1 MRFKRMQSVIRI
13 CQLFLLAAITLNLA
27 YASDTQFDLRFR
39 AISETASRSEL
50 YAFFQEMPKGGVLHV
65 HSEYAVSP
73 EFWLKIA
80 LSSKPN
86 KYWVR
91 MRAESSCPGRT
102 AEHVLPFT
110 TVSQANWARLSECE
124 KADFKP
130 LLMLS
135 ADEQASWLNSL
146 RVTSVTQGRQQFFRE
161 IVPRLNDLCADPQL
175 MLQVL
180 SEIIRGAAAEH
191 VLYLE
196 LQFDP
201 TSLRDSSGAVASE
214 SWFNELLKR
223 QLSRPPIA
231 NLGVTVRFQL
241 AAYRYASSPG
251 KELSNAFAFVARH
264 RDLWVG
270 VNLLGEE
277 GGSGG
282 ELSRFAEGF
291 NDMRRRYD
299 IPFSLHAGEIDTPGH
314 QVHDALVVGA
324 SRIGHAVNLITDP
337 DTVLLMHH
345 AEIPIET
352 SLVSNQVLQYTPDLA
367 RHPFPLYLR
376 SGIPMCLNTDDPGAW
391 GGSLTDEFFLAA
403 TLYHLSWHE
412 LVGLARN
419 SVRYAF
425 ADNETKARLEIR
437 LNRELS
443 EFELK
448 MSLKNW
454 RSTLS
459 RSYNPSDFAK
469 QNLRLNDSRPAP

>member
-1 MRFKRMQSVIRI
+1 MRI
-13 CQLFLLAAITLNLA
+13 CQLLLLAGMALNLG
-27 YASDTQFDLRFR
+27 YASDTQFELRFR
-39 AISETASRSEL
+39 AISETATRSEL
-50 YAFFQEMPKGGVLHV
+50 YAFFQEMPKGGILHL

-86 KYWVR
+86 RYWVR
-91 MRAESSCPGRT
+91 TRTEPPCPGT
-102 AEHVLPFT
+102 AAKQVLLFS
-110 TVSQANWARLSECE
+110 TVSRAHWARFSECE
-124 KADFKP
+124 KAEFKP
-130 LLMLS
+130 LPMLS

-146 RVTSVTQGRQQFFRE
+146 RVTSVMQGRQQFFYE
-161 IVPRLNDLCADPQL
+161 IVPRLNDLCADPEL

-180 SEIIRGAAAEH
+180 SEIMREAAAEH

-201 TSLRDSSGAVASE
+201 TSLDYSSGAVVSE
-214 SWFNELLKR
+214 SRFNELLNS
-223 QLSRPPIA
+223 QLLRPPVA

-241 AAYRYASSPG
+241 AAYRYASSPR

-277 GGSGG
+277 GRPGG
-282 ELSRFAEGF
+282 ELSRFGDSF
-291 NDMRRRYD
+291 DDMRRLYD
-299 IPFSLHAGEIDTPGH
+299 IPFSLHAGELDIPGH
-314 QVHDALVVGA
+314 QVHNALVVGA
-324 SRIGHAVNLITDP
+324 SRIGHAVNLVTDP
-337 DTVLLMHH
+337 DTVLLMRH

-352 SLVSNQVLQYTPDLA
+352 SLVSNQILQYTPDLA
-367 RHPFPLYLR
+367 QHPFPLYLR

-419 SVRYAF
+419 SLRYAF
-425 ADNETKARLEIR
+425 IDNESKAKLETR

-443 EFELK
+443 EFELR
-448 MSLKNW
+448 MLSNDW
-454 RSTLS
+454 RSTL
-459 RSYNPSDFAK
+459 RPSHQPSAFARK
-469 QNLRLNDSRPAP
+469 NLRLDDRRPVH